1 MDAEK
6 LSGGLTGERVEAGTY
21 QWTKLEVENAALFIE
36 LAALR
41 WKPITPENMP
51 TMDDDVGGWLT
62 RMFDAP
68 PVWTTL
74 RVLSFML
81 NWTYERY
88 IGAGWTHIRAVNA
101 PQKDVTDG
109 TESKSTI

>member
-1 MDAEK
+1 MSEPISREALMKTIENLTVSNEHLIQENEK
-6 LSGGLTGERVEAGTY
+6 L
-21 QWTKLEVENAALFIE
+21 
-36 LAALR
+36 R
-41 WKPITPENMP
+41 WRPITPQNMP

-88 IGAGWTHIRAVNA
+88 IGAGWTHIRAVNPPEEA
-101 PQKDVTDG
+101 TDG
-109 TESKSTI
+109 TKPEPTK